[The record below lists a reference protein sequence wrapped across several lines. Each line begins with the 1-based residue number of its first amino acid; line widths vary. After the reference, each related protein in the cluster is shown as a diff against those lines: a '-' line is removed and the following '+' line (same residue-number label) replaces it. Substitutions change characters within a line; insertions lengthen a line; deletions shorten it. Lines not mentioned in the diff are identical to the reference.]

1 MIKKLNN
8 SLKNK
13 DILYFLIISIVAFTA
28 NFYYANSGVFP
39 IDTFLHYDSA
49 HKILN
54 SEFPIRDY
62 WIVSGIFVD
71 FLQSFFF
78 KIFGVNWKAY
88 IIHSSFINLLVSILT
103 YIFFLNLNLK
113 KNIAIIYTICFSLLA
128 YPVSGTPFVDLHATF
143 FSLIA
148 VYLTI
153 FAIINLNSNLI
164 WILITFFYFLAFF
177 SKQTPT
183 AYLIILNAVILI
195 PYFFYKKKFKAFLVI
210 ISSLLFFLSILIL
223 LLKFLNIQ
231 ILDFYIQYIDYPRE
245 IGSARLE
252 NFNFSIKKFFSNY
265 KFILL
270 IFTILTIAKLKKLFN
285 NKINFFSKDILVY
298 YILFSVLISFLVHQL
313 LTKNQI
319 FIYFLI
325 PIFSAYFHSQIKEKN
340 YKKKIIIFLTISFTI
355 LVTFKYHLRYN
366 ELRKFHELSNTDLSK
381 AVSAIEIDEKLSGLK
396 WISPFY
402 NGNPLDEINLIKEV
416 VLEIESKKK
425 NIVLITHYLFLDS
438 LTEKSLYNLN
448 RTYTLDGASMPLKN
462 TKYYEYYKIF
472 ILKNFL
478 KNNIDEIYFI
488 KKEELSEDLVNNYID
503 KKCLKNK
510 SDKIFN
516 IYEINKN
523 CIKEKINKNL

>member
-1 MIKKLNN
+1 MIKKFNN
-8 SLKNK
+8 SLINKN
-13 DILYFLIISIVAFTA
+13 ILSFLIISIIAFTL
-28 NFYYANSGVFP
+28 NFYYANLGVFP

-49 HKILN
+49 YKILN
-54 SEFPIRDY
+54 NEFPIRDY

-78 KIFGVNWKAY
+78 LIFGVNWKAY
-88 IIHSSFINLLVSILT
+88 IIHSSVINLLVSILT
-103 YIFFLNLNLK
+103 YVFFLNLNLK

-153 FAIINLNSNLI
+153 FAIINSNSNLI
-164 WILITFFYFLAFF
+164 WVLVIFFYFLAFF

-183 AYLIILNAVILI
+183 AYLIILNALVLT
-195 PYFFYKKKFKAFLVI
+195 PYFFFKKKIKLILVI
-210 ISSLLFFLSILIL
+210 IFSSLFFLFIIILIL
-223 LLKFLNIQ
+223 KSLNIQ

-245 IGSARLE
+245 IGFTRLE
-252 NFNFSIKKFFSNY
+252 NLNFSIIKFFNNF

-270 IFTILTIAKLKKLFN
+270 IFTILTIVKLKKLFT

-298 YILFSVLISFLVHQL
+298 YILSSVLISFLVHQL

-325 PIFSAYFHSQIKEKN
+325 PIFSAYFHSEMKEKN
-340 YKKKIIIFLTISFTI
+340 YKKKIIITLTILFTI
-355 LVTFKYHLRYN
+355 LITFKYHLRYN
-366 ELRKFHELSNTDLSK
+366 ELRKFHELSNTNLSK
-381 AVSAIEIDEKLSGLK
+381 AVSAKEIDEKLLGLK

-402 NGNPLDEINLIKEV
+402 EGEPSGEINLIKDV
-416 VLEIESKKK
+416 VLEIELKQK

-438 LTEKSLYNLN
+438 LIEKSLYNLN

-462 TKYYEYYKIF
+462 TKYYDFYKIF
-472 ILKNFL
+472 IQKKLL
-478 KNNIDEIYFI
+478 KNNIEEIYFI
-488 KKEELSEDLVNNYID
+488 KKEGLSEELITNYID

-510 SDKIFN
+510 ENKIFN
-516 IYEINKN
+516 IYEINQN
-523 CIKEKINKNL
+523 CIEEKINTSL